1 MRRIILFIT
10 FAAVLLAA
18 CGGGSK
24 LEAESASST
33 KGVLREPAES
43 TGPQPFTT
51 VAKGAAVE
59 VPETPRDALVQVGTS
74 PGIYG
79 GSGSQRVCEP
89 EALVAFLESH
99 PAEGRAWAGVVGIQP
114 DRIADYVA
122 TLTPLVLLHDTR
134 VTNHGYANGHATPRQ
149 SVLQAGTAVLVDRFG
164 VPRARCACGN
174 PLLEPDVTADG
185 AEHGP
190 SWGDAETAGA
200 IVPGRPDGP
209 LPTVDVDTGEPTPAA
224 PVDFCTTWVSVE
236 PDIAGGPSGPGDIE
250 AYLTRL
256 ADGLSQLVAAAEA
269 TPGFPLDALADLVAY
284 RDAVAIADASTP
296 GDTALRDRVEDFLD
310 TYCSDDPGATDP
322 EAGDDPVAV
331 PDEPAN
337 DGNCGSLQ
345 FFLLIEAAE
354 SLGLDWEPVAQ
365 PFLDALDALDALD
378 GSDLSVILDF
388 EEIGCDGA
396 EALQQLFIDAG
407 FGDVIE
413 DTPLA

>member
-236 PDIAGGPSGPGDIE
+236 PDIAGGPSGPGD
-250 AYLTRL
+250 
-256 ADGLSQLVAAAEA
+256 
-269 TPGFPLDALADLVAY
+269 
-284 RDAVAIADASTP
+284 
-296 GDTALRDRVEDFLD
+296 TALRDRVEDFLD

-396 EALQQLFIDAG
+396 EALQQLFIDA
-407 FGDVIE
+407 
-413 DTPLA
+413 